1 MHGFLPRSAAKRA
14 TPSDAWCITQGLDMH
29 ASNHVSFRLNPFLA
43 RRYVQECGGT
53 QAEQIAPARP
63 LPAPLPSLLTSLL
76 TQSRFSGLDSIY
88 IHRLLHPPSP
98 CPSFTSTTKRLETDP
113 VRDSKRLRSTS
124 KLLPFSARPRWP
136 QYIQPEFHLP
146 RQPKHTVRVFLAPP
160 PPHRLPSTAMAPSP
174 VRDKDSAAAEPMID
188 PELADLP
195 PPPHHSSNG
204 SNGSTRIPGE
214 PTSITESIASAPN
227 PHTTDFSP
235 LPFTQDESQ
244 IPVVDD
250 EPGSPTARLLRAL
263 APPNAAQPDPKWPP
277 VSSFPPLHTLTA
289 PAPSQRKCKPLH
301 RYVENG

>member
-1 MHGFLPRSAAKRA
+1 
-14 TPSDAWCITQGLDMH
+14 
-29 ASNHVSFRLNPFLA
+29 
-43 RRYVQECGGT
+43 
-53 QAEQIAPARP
+53 
-63 LPAPLPSLLTSLL
+63 
-76 TQSRFSGLDSIY
+76 
-88 IHRLLHPPSP
+88 
-98 CPSFTSTTKRLETDP
+98 
-113 VRDSKRLRSTS
+113 
-124 KLLPFSARPRWP
+124 
-136 QYIQPEFHLP
+136 
-146 RQPKHTVRVFLAPP
+146 
-160 PPHRLPSTAMAPSP
+160 MAPSP

-277 VSSFPPLHTLTA
+277 VSSSPPLHVLTTA
-289 PAPSQRKCKPLH
+289 APSQRECEPLH
-301 RYVENG
+301 RYVDIGWAAEWQRHTATRPH